1 MTSFRRR
8 SPGEAPMVM
17 GILNVTPDS
26 FSDGGMWADPRD
38 AVRHAFEMEDAGADV
53 IDVGAE
59 STRPSAT
66 PVPASEEI
74 SRLRPVLKEM
84 APSLSVPVSVDT
96 MKPEVAEAA
105 AELGASIVNDVYGLR
120 APGMLDLCA
129 ETGMATVIMHMPC
142 EPSAVHSFEM
152 GDGYMCEIR
161 LFLQSRAQAAVDAG
175 VRRDRIML
183 DPGVGFGKTP
193 EQNAVISR
201 SSRYFSGGFPVLMA
215 TSRKRFLARAYPGL
229 DREEASRRSACEAA
243 AWGADMVRVHD
254 VAATVSAFEGG
265 IRRRL

>member
-8 SPGEAPMVM
+8 PPGEAPMVM

-26 FSDGGMWADPRD
+26 FSDGGMWTDPRD
-38 AVRHAFEMEDAGADV
+38 AARHAFEMEDAGADV

-66 PVPASEEI
+66 PVAASEEI
-74 SRLRPVLKEM
+74 SRLTPVLREI
-84 APSLSVPVSVDT
+84 APSLSIPVSVDT

-105 AELGASIVNDVYGLR
+105 AGLGASIVNDVYGLR
-120 APGMLDLCA
+120 APGMMGLCA
-129 ETGMATVIMHMPC
+129 ETGMAVVIMHMPC
-142 EPSAVHSFEM
+142 EPSTVHSFEM
-152 GDGYMCEIR
+152 GDGYMREIR
-161 LFLQSRAQAAVDAG
+161 AFLQSRAQAAMDAG
-175 VRRDRIML
+175 IRRDGIIL

-215 TSRKRFLARAYPGL
+215 TSRKRFLSYAYPEL
-229 DREEASRRSACEAA
+229 NREEASIRSACEAA

-254 VAATVSAFEGG
+254 VAATASALKGA